1 MTQLNPKQ
9 EILSLTEQIQGHF
22 GEKYQ
27 KKYQRRLR
35 SGRKPCR
42 LIGALFVI
50 LVISHLYQV
59 KHLAQSLVKLENFGV
74 NVKKEKKANKKHN
87 KVDEPIVAND
97 EEISE
102 IAPAEMN
109 YSFDSMTDENV
120 QFEFPVIQQPAP
132 TYIINDKSH
141 QMC

>member
-1 MTQLNPKQ
+1 
-9 EILSLTEQIQGHF
+9 
-22 GEKYQ
+22 
-27 KKYQRRLR
+27 
-35 SGRKPCR
+35 

-120 QFEFPVIQQPAP
+120 
-132 TYIINDKSH
+132 
-141 QMC
+141 